1 MQMRWLLVLGCLL
14 ITACSNP
21 GEEATPTKSTAPVPV
36 ASKTESPEVT
46 PVPEEE
52 KPEAPKEEAKPEPK
66 QEEAKPEPKQEEAKP
81 EPKQEEAKP
90 EPKQEEA
97 KPEPKQEEA
106 KPEPKQEAAKP
117 EPKQEAAKPE
127 PKQEEAKPEA
137 TKKEMA
143 PEKAVTTEEPDTE
156 TTPAEQIKTI
166 IADYKKA
173 SGSLMTEARKM
184 PGNAGRDFYYAN
196 LPKLQEKC
204 GTDLNA
210 VVAANADNP
219 ANFDAIMWVTMNMA
233 GTDAGTQAMD
243 TLFEK
248 YIDNEQMV
256 NLCTVLAQGRMPV
269 ENAEAKLEQLIEES
283 PHDAVKASATMALAK
298 NVKDEARAEKLYES
312 LVANYGDLTSA
323 MTRGKTFKEA
333 AGNALFQLK
342 YLSIGKVAPDIE
354 GEDLDGVAFKL
365 SDYRGKVVVLD
376 FWGDW

>member
-21 GEEATPTKSTAPVPV
+21 GDEATQTKSTAPVPV

-46 PVPEEE
+46 PVPEEK
-52 KPEAPKEEAKPEPK
+52 KPEAPKEEVKPEAPKEEVKPEAPKEEVKPEAK
-66 QEEAKPEPKQEEAKP
+66 QEEAKPEATGNLIRKTPMLQRP
-81 EPKQEEAKP
+81 ET
-90 EPKQEEA
+90 
-97 KPEPKQEEA
+97 
-106 KPEPKQEAAKP
+106 
-117 EPKQEAAKPE
+117 
-127 PKQEEAKPEA
+127 KQEEAKPEA
-137 TKKEMA
+137 TKKETA

-156 TTPAEQIKTI
+156 TTPAEQIKSI
-166 IADYKKA
+166 VAEYKKA
-173 SGSLMTEARKM
+173 SGSLMTEARKL
-184 PGNAGRDFYYAN
+184 PGNEGRDFYYAN

-256 NLCTVLAQGRMPV
+256 NLCAVLAQGRMPV

>member
-1 MQMRWLLVLGCLL
+1 MRWLLVLGCLL

-21 GEEATPTKSTAPVPV
+21 GDETSQTKNSTPAQV
-36 ASKTESPEVT
+36 ASKTESPEAT
-46 PVPEEE
+46 PASEE
-52 KPEAPKEEAKPEPK
+52 KKPEPPKEEAKPEPK

-106 KPEPKQEAAKP
+106 KPEPKQEETKP
-117 EPKQEAAKPE
+117 E
-127 PKQEEAKPEA
+127 
-137 TKKEMA
+137 
-143 PEKAVTTEEPDTE
+143 VTDA
-156 TTPAEQIKTI
+156 TPAEQIKTI
-166 IADYKKA
+166 IAEYSKA
-173 SGSLMTEARKM
+173 QGSLMTEARKM
-184 PGNAGRDFYYAN
+184 PGNKGRDFYFAN
-196 LPKLQEKC
+196 LPKLQQKC

-233 GTDAGTQAMD
+233 GSDAGTKAMD

-248 YIDNEQMV
+248 YIDNEKMA
-256 NLCTVLAQGRMPV
+256 NLCGVLAQGRMPV
-269 ENAEAKLEQLIEES
+269 KNVDKKLEQLIEES
-283 PHDAVKASATMALAK
+283 PHKAVRASATMALAK
-298 NVKDEARAEKLYES
+298 TVKDETRAEELYES
-312 LVANYGDLTSA
+312 LIANYGDLTSP

-333 AGNALFQLK
+333 ADNALFQLK

>member
-21 GEEATPTKSTAPVPV
+21 GDETSQTPSSTPAQV
-36 ASKTESPEVT
+36 ASKTESPEAT
-46 PVPEEE
+46 PAPEE
-52 KPEAPKEEAKPEPK
+52 KKAEAPKEEAKPEPK

-106 KPEPKQEAAKP
+106 KPEVTEA
-117 EPKQEAAKPE
+117 
-127 PKQEEAKPEA
+127 
-137 TKKEMA
+137 
-143 PEKAVTTEEPDTE
+143 
-156 TTPAEQIKTI
+156 TPAEQIKTI
-166 IADYKKA
+166 IADYTKA
-173 SGSLMTEARKM
+173 SRSLMTEARKM
-184 PGNAGRDFYYAN
+184 PGNEGRDYYYAN
-196 LPKLQEKC
+196 LPKLQKQC
-204 GTDLNA
+204 GADLNA

-219 ANFDAIMWVTMNMA
+219 ANFDAIMWITMNMA
-233 GTDAGTQAMD
+233 GSEAGTKAMD

-248 YIDNEQMV
+248 YIDNEKMV

-269 ENAEAKLEQLIEES
+269 KNADAKLEQLIEES
-283 PHDAVKASATMALAK
+283 PHKAVRASATMALAK
-298 NVKDEARAEKLYES
+298 NVKDETRAEELYES
-312 LVANYGDLTSA
+312 LIANYGDLTSP

-333 AGNALFQLK
+333 ADNALFQLK
-342 YLSIGKVAPDIE
+342 YLSIGKIAPDIE

>member
-21 GEEATPTKSTAPVPV
+21 GDETSQTPSSTPAQV
-36 ASKTESPEVT
+36 ASKTESPEAT
-46 PVPEEE
+46 PAPEE
-52 KPEAPKEEAKPEPK
+52 KKAEAPKEEAKPEPK

-97 KPEPKQEEA
+97 KPEVTEA
-106 KPEPKQEAAKP
+106 
-117 EPKQEAAKPE
+117 
-127 PKQEEAKPEA
+127 
-137 TKKEMA
+137 
-143 PEKAVTTEEPDTE
+143 
-156 TTPAEQIKTI
+156 TPAEQIKTI
-166 IADYKKA
+166 IADYTKA
-173 SGSLMTEARKM
+173 SRSLMTEARKM
-184 PGNAGRDFYYAN
+184 PGNEGRDYYYAN
-196 LPKLQEKC
+196 LPKLQKQC
-204 GTDLNA
+204 GADLNA

-219 ANFDAIMWVTMNMA
+219 ANFDAIMWITMNMA
-233 GTDAGTQAMD
+233 GSEAGTKAMD

-248 YIDNEQMV
+248 YIDNEKMV

-269 ENAEAKLEQLIEES
+269 KNADAKLEQLIEES
-283 PHDAVKASATMALAK
+283 PHKAVRASATMALAK
-298 NVKDEARAEKLYES
+298 NVKDETRAEELYES
-312 LVANYGDLTSA
+312 LIANYGDLTSP

-333 AGNALFQLK
+333 ADNALFQLK
-342 YLSIGKVAPDIE
+342 YLSIGKIAPDIE

>member
-21 GEEATPTKSTAPVPV
+21 GDETSQTKNSTPAQV
-36 ASKTESPEVT
+36 ASKTESPEAT
-46 PVPEEE
+46 PAPEEK
-52 KPEAPKEEAKPEPK
+52 KPEPPKEEAKPEPK

-90 EPKQEEA
+90 EPKQEET
-97 KPEPKQEEA
+97 KPE
-106 KPEPKQEAAKP
+106 
-117 EPKQEAAKPE
+117 
-127 PKQEEAKPEA
+127 
-137 TKKEMA
+137 
-143 PEKAVTTEEPDTE
+143 VTDA
-156 TTPAEQIKTI
+156 TPAEQIKTI
-166 IADYKKA
+166 IAEYSKA
-173 SGSLMTEARKM
+173 QGSLMTEARKM
-184 PGNAGRDFYYAN
+184 PGNKGRDFYFAN
-196 LPKLQEKC
+196 LPKLQQKC

-233 GTDAGTQAMD
+233 GAEAGTKAMD

-248 YIDNEQMV
+248 YIDNEKMA
-256 NLCTVLAQGRMPV
+256 NLCGVLAQGRMPV
-269 ENAEAKLEQLIEES
+269 KNVDEKLEQLIEES
-283 PHDAVKASATMALAK
+283 PHKAVRASATMALAQT
-298 NVKDEARAEKLYES
+298 VKDETRAEELYES
-312 LVANYGDLTSA
+312 LIANYGDLTSS

-333 AGNALFQLK
+333 ADNALFQLK

>member
-21 GEEATPTKSTAPVPV
+21 SDETSQTKSSTPDQV
-36 ASKTESPEVT
+36 ASKTDVPDVTAAPEAK
-46 PVPEEE
+46 
-52 KPEAPKEEAKPEPK
+52 KPEATKEEAKPEPK

-81 EPKQEEAKP
+81 EPKQEEP
-90 EPKQEEA
+90 EVTEA
-97 KPEPKQEEA
+97 
-106 KPEPKQEAAKP
+106 
-117 EPKQEAAKPE
+117 
-127 PKQEEAKPEA
+127 
-137 TKKEMA
+137 
-143 PEKAVTTEEPDTE
+143 
-156 TTPAEQIKTI
+156 TPAEQIKTI

-173 SGSLMTEARKM
+173 SGTLMTEARKM
-184 PGNAGRDFYYAN
+184 PGNKGRDFYYAN
-196 LPKLQEKC
+196 LPKLQQKC
-204 GTDLNA
+204 GADLNA
-210 VVAANADNP
+210 VVAANADEP
-219 ANFDAIMWVTMNMA
+219 ANFDAIMWITMNMA
-233 GTDAGTQAMD
+233 GSAPGTQAMD

-256 NLCTVLAQGRMPV
+256 NLCAVLAQGRMPV
-269 ENAEAKLEQLIEES
+269 ENAEAKLEQLIEKS

-298 NVKDEARAEKLYES
+298 NVKDEKRAEELYES

-323 MTRGKTFKEA
+323 MTRGKTFKVVAE
-333 AGNALFQLK
+333 NALFQLK

>member
-21 GEEATPTKSTAPVPV
+21 GDEATQTKSTAPVPV

-46 PVPEEE
+46 PVPEEK
-52 KPEAPKEEAKPEPK
+52 KPEAPKEEVKPEAPKEEVKPEAPKEEVKPEAK
-66 QEEAKPEPKQEEAKP
+66 QEEAKPEATGNLIRKTPMLQRP
-81 EPKQEEAKP
+81 ET
-90 EPKQEEA
+90 
-97 KPEPKQEEA
+97 
-106 KPEPKQEAAKP
+106 
-117 EPKQEAAKPE
+117 
-127 PKQEEAKPEA
+127 KQEEAKPEA
-137 TKKEMA
+137 TKKETA

-156 TTPAEQIKTI
+156 TTPAEQIKSI
-166 IADYKKA
+166 VAEYKKA

-184 PGNAGRDFYYAN
+184 PGNEGRDFYYAN

-256 NLCTVLAQGRMPV
+256 NLCAVLAQGRMPV

>member
-21 GEEATPTKSTAPVPV
+21 GDETSQTKNSTPAQV
-36 ASKTESPEVT
+36 ASKTESPEAT
-46 PVPEEE
+46 PASEE
-52 KPEAPKEEAKPEPK
+52 KKPEPPKEEAKPEPK

-90 EPKQEEA
+90 EPKQEET
-97 KPEPKQEEA
+97 KPE
-106 KPEPKQEAAKP
+106 
-117 EPKQEAAKPE
+117 
-127 PKQEEAKPEA
+127 
-137 TKKEMA
+137 
-143 PEKAVTTEEPDTE
+143 VTDA
-156 TTPAEQIKTI
+156 TPAEQIKTI
-166 IADYKKA
+166 IAEYSKA
-173 SGSLMTEARKM
+173 QGSLMTEARKM
-184 PGNAGRDFYYAN
+184 PGNKGRDFYFAN
-196 LPKLQEKC
+196 LPKLQQKC

-233 GTDAGTQAMD
+233 GSDAGTKAMD

-248 YIDNEQMV
+248 YIDNEKMA
-256 NLCTVLAQGRMPV
+256 NLCGVLAQGRMPV
-269 ENAEAKLEQLIEES
+269 ENVDKKLEQLIEES
-283 PHDAVKASATMALAK
+283 PHKAVRASATMALAK
-298 NVKDEARAEKLYES
+298 TVKDETRAEELYES
-312 LVANYGDLTSA
+312 LIANYGDLTSP

-333 AGNALFQLK
+333 ADNALFQLK

>member
-21 GEEATPTKSTAPVPV
+21 GDEATQTKSTAPVPV

-66 QEEAKPEPKQEEAKP
+66 QEEAKPEPKQEAAKP
-81 EPKQEEAKP
+81 EPKQEE
-90 EPKQEEA
+90 
-97 KPEPKQEEA
+97 
-106 KPEPKQEAAKP
+106 AKP

>member
-1 MQMRWLLVLGCLL
+1 M
-14 ITACSNP
+14 
-21 GEEATPTKSTAPVPV
+21 
-36 ASKTESPEVT
+36 
-46 PVPEEE
+46 
-52 KPEAPKEEAKPEPK
+52 
-66 QEEAKPEPKQEEAKP
+66 
-81 EPKQEEAKP
+81 
-90 EPKQEEA
+90 
-97 KPEPKQEEA
+97 
-106 KPEPKQEAAKP
+106 
-117 EPKQEAAKPE
+117 
-127 PKQEEAKPEA
+127 
-137 TKKEMA
+137 
-143 PEKAVTTEEPDTE
+143 TTEEPDTE
-156 TTPAEQIKTI
+156 TTPAEQIKSIVAEYT
-166 IADYKKA
+166 KA

-184 PGNAGRDFYYAN
+184 PGNEGRDFYYAN

-233 GTDAGTQAMD
+233 GTDTGTQAMD

-269 ENAEAKLEQLIEES
+269 ENTEAKLEQLIEES
-283 PHDAVKASATMALAK
+283 PHETVKASATMALAK

-323 MTRGKTFKEA
+323 MTRGKTFKEV

>member
-1 MQMRWLLVLGCLL
+1 MRWLLVLGCLL

-21 GEEATPTKSTAPVPV
+21 GDETSQTKNSTPAQV
-36 ASKTESPEVT
+36 ASKTESPEAT
-46 PVPEEE
+46 PASEE
-52 KPEAPKEEAKPEPK
+52 KKPEPPKEEAKPEPK

-97 KPEPKQEEA
+97 KPEPKQEET
-106 KPEPKQEAAKP
+106 KPE
-117 EPKQEAAKPE
+117 
-127 PKQEEAKPEA
+127 
-137 TKKEMA
+137 
-143 PEKAVTTEEPDTE
+143 VTDA
-156 TTPAEQIKTI
+156 TPAEQIKTI
-166 IADYKKA
+166 IAEYSKA
-173 SGSLMTEARKM
+173 QGSLMTEARKM
-184 PGNAGRDFYYAN
+184 PGNKGRDFYFAN
-196 LPKLQEKC
+196 LPKLQQKC

-233 GTDAGTQAMD
+233 GSDAGTKAMD

-248 YIDNEQMV
+248 YIDNEKMA
-256 NLCTVLAQGRMPV
+256 NLCGVLAQGRMPV
-269 ENAEAKLEQLIEES
+269 KNVDKKLEQLIEES
-283 PHDAVKASATMALAK
+283 PHKAVRASATMALAK
-298 NVKDEARAEKLYES
+298 TVKDETRAEELYES
-312 LVANYGDLTSA
+312 LIANYGDLTSP

-333 AGNALFQLK
+333 ADNALFQLK

>member
-1 MQMRWLLVLGCLL
+1 MRWLLVLGCLL

-21 GEEATPTKSTAPVPV
+21 GDEATQTKSTAPVPV

-66 QEEAKPEPKQEEAKP
+66 QEEAKPEA
-81 EPKQEEAKP
+81 
-90 EPKQEEA
+90 
-97 KPEPKQEEA
+97 
-106 KPEPKQEAAKP
+106 KQEAAEP
-117 EPKQEAAKPE
+117 EPTQEAAE
-127 PKQEEAKPEA
+127 PEA

-256 NLCTVLAQGRMPV
+256 NLCTVCL
-269 ENAEAKLEQLIEES
+269 LYTS
-283 PHDAVKASATMALAK
+283 DAA
-298 NVKDEARAEKLYES
+298 DE
-312 LVANYGDLTSA
+312 
-323 MTRGKTFKEA
+323 
-333 AGNALFQLK
+333 
-342 YLSIGKVAPDIE
+342 
-354 GEDLDGVAFKL
+354 
-365 SDYRGKVVVLD
+365 
-376 FWGDW
+376 

>member
-21 GEEATPTKSTAPVPV
+21 GDETSQTKSSTPAQV
-36 ASKTESPEVT
+36 ASKTESPEAT
-46 PVPEEE
+46 PAPEEK
-52 KPEAPKEEAKPEPK
+52 KPEPPKEEAKPEPK

-81 EPKQEEAKP
+81 E
-90 EPKQEEA
+90 
-97 KPEPKQEEA
+97 
-106 KPEPKQEAAKP
+106 
-117 EPKQEAAKPE
+117 
-127 PKQEEAKPEA
+127 
-137 TKKEMA
+137 
-143 PEKAVTTEEPDTE
+143 VTDA
-156 TTPAEQIKTI
+156 TPAEQIKTI
-166 IADYKKA
+166 IAEYSKA
-173 SGSLMTEARKM
+173 QGSLMTEARKM
-184 PGNAGRDFYYAN
+184 PGNKGRDFYFAN
-196 LPKLQEKC
+196 LPKLQQKC

-233 GTDAGTQAMD
+233 GSEAGTKAMD

-248 YIDNEQMV
+248 YIDNEKMA
-256 NLCTVLAQGRMPV
+256 NLCGVLAQGRMPV
-269 ENAEAKLEQLIEES
+269 KNVDEKLEQLIEES
-283 PHDAVKASATMALAK
+283 PHKAVRASATMALAK
-298 NVKDEARAEKLYES
+298 TVKDETRAEELYES
-312 LVANYGDLTSA
+312 LIANYGDLTSS

-333 AGNALFQLK
+333 ADNALFQLK